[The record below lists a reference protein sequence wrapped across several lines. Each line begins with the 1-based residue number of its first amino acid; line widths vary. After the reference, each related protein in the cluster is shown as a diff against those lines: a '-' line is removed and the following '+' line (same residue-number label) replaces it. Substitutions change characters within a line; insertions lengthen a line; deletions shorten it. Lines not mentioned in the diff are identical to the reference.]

1 MKTRMN
7 QSGFTL
13 IELLVV
19 MVILGILAS
28 LAIPRLAGRTEDARI
43 QAAHA
48 DIHGGIG
55 IALDLYEVDMGRY
68 PEALDALVTRPGDS
82 QRWKGPYLKKGLP
95 KDPWGQSYSYRF
107 PGSMNPASYDLYSF
121 GPDSKD
127 SSGDEIT
134 NWKEEA
140 RG

>member
-1 MKTRMN
+1 MRKVTG

-48 DIHGGIG
+48 DIQGGIG

-68 PEALDALVTRPGDS
+68 PEALEALVSRPGEAE
-82 QRWKGPYLKKGLP
+82 RWKGPYLKKGVP
-95 KDPWGQSYSYRF
+95 KDPWGRPYVYHY
-107 PGSMNPASYDLYSF
+107 PGTVNPDGYDLYSL
-121 GPDSKD
+121 GPDAKD
-127 SSGDEIT
+127 NSGDEIVS
-134 NWKEEA
+134 WKKED
-140 RG
+140 RV